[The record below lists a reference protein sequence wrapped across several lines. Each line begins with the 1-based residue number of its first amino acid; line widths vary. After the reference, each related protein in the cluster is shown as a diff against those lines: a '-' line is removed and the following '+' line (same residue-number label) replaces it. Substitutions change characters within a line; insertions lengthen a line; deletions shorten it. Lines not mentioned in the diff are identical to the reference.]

1 MSQRSLDAAFGA
13 VGALLA
19 AVLAAAGAAAGAHAQ
34 PARLNDPAMDERA
47 YVREVAERLDGAY
60 ARGQFVGLA
69 VGVVQDGGLRLLRT
83 YGETKAGSGDP
94 VTPDTVFRIASV
106 SKTMSASLLGQLA
119 QDGAVAWD
127 DPVSAYSRRFK
138 LKTHTA
144 TNAVTLEHLA
154 SHRVGLSPY
163 AYDDLLELGRS
174 LDTLLTH
181 LPDIPL
187 SCRPGSCYA
196 YQNVAFSVIGD
207 VVEAADHRPFP
218 DALEAR
224 LFAPLGMKTASVGL
238 DALRESPSWARPHSR
253 ATHKSRW
260 RSFEPNEEYY
270 RVAPAGGVNA
280 SILDL
285 SLWVR
290 AQLGHAPDVLSDA
303 ARMRLHAAVIDTPS
317 EERKLRWMRPR
328 LRDADY
334 ALGWRVYDY
343 AGERVIAHAGG
354 VAGYR
359 ALIAFAPEHDFGF
372 AAMWNAATPYGWRIM
387 PMIFDAYFDMPRRDW
402 LGVDQLLAASDRT
415 RTGSP

>member
-1 MSQRSLDAAFGA
+1 MHKSWSVMRRLMAG
-13 VGALLA
+13 VA
-19 AVLAAAGAAAGAHAQ
+19 AVAAAATAHAQ
-34 PARLNDPAMDERA
+34 TAGPDTLVRAPAARP
-47 YVREVAERLDGAY
+47 YVDEVASRLDSAFS
-60 ARGQFVGLA
+60 RGQFVGLA
-69 VGVVQDGGLRLLRT
+69 VGVVEDGGLSLLRT
-83 YGETKAGSGDP
+83 YGETQAGTGDP

-106 SKTMSASLLGQLA
+106 SKTMSASVLGQMA
-119 QDGAVAWD
+119 QEGRVSWD
-127 DPVSAYSRRFK
+127 DPVAAYSRRFR
-138 LKTHTA
+138 LKTETA
-144 TNAVTLEHLA
+144 TNAVTLEHVA

-174 LDTLLTH
+174 LDVLFKH

-187 SCRPGSCYA
+187 SCRPGSCFA

-207 VVEAADHRPFP
+207 VVEAADARPFP
-218 DALEAR
+218 EAMQAR
-224 LFAPLGMKTASVGL
+224 LFQPLGMKTASVGL
-238 DALRESPSWARPHSR
+238 EALRSSRSWAKPHSR

-260 RSFEPNEEYY
+260 RSFQPNEEYY
-270 RVAPAGGVNA
+270 RVAPAGGINA

-290 AQLGHAPDVLSDA
+290 AQLGHAPEVLGDA
-303 ARMRLHAAVIDTPS
+303 ARTRLHQAVVDTPA
-317 EERKLRWMRPR
+317 EERKLRWMRAR

-343 AGERVIAHAGG
+343 AGERVIMHAGG

-372 AAMWNAATPYGWRIM
+372 AAVWNAATPYGWRIM
-387 PMIFDAYFDMPRRDW
+387 PMILDAYFDMPRRDW
-402 LGVDQLLAASDRT
+402 LGVDRLLAQSGQA